1 MILMIND
8 DNDGTRASD
17 GRGAGKTKRRV
28 DQVPRLQKNT
38 LIFTFKMIK
47 SVMI

>member
-1 MILMIND
+1 MIND

-28 DQVPRLQKNT
+28 DQVRREQKKHIDIQIHNDK
-38 LIFTFKMIK
+38 I
-47 SVMI
+47 

>member
-17 GRGAGKTKRRV
+17 GRGAEKTKRRV
-28 DQVPRLQKNT
+28 DQVRREQKNT
-38 LIFTFKMIK
+38 LIFKFIMIK
-47 SVMI
+47 SKMN

>member
-28 DQVPRLQKNT
+28 DQVRSAQKAH
-38 LIFTFKMIK
+38 IDI
-47 SVMI
+47 